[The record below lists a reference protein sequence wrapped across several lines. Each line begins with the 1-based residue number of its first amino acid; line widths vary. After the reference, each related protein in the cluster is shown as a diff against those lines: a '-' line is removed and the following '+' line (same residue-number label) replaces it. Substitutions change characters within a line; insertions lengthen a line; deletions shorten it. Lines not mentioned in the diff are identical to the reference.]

1 MPRIRPFFADGW
13 LNSAVHQSSPHF
25 NERPQGTL
33 ISLVV
38 LHYISLPA
46 GEFGGSAVDD
56 LFMGRLLETED
67 PKLAELRGLRVS
79 SHFFIRRTGEVRQYV
94 SVFDRAWHA
103 GVSRFEGRENCN
115 DFSVGIEIEGTGSVP
130 FTETQYRAL
139 SPLLGALRRTLPI
152 EAVTGHEFIAPGRKE
167 DPGPYFNWWRVK
179 SMLPSGVRVV
189 NDPQRAL

>member
-115 DFSVGIEIEGTGSVP
+115 DFS
-130 FTETQYRAL
+130 AL